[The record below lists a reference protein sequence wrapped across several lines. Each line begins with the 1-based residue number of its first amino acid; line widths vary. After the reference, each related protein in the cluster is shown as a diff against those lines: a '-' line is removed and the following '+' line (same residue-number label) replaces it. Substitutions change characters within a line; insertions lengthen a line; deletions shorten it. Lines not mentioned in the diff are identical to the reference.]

1 VLLCR
6 QLNLFS
12 EVMVA
17 IDGSKFLVPQRVKA
31 VNNRDR
37 NFTENEVKRR
47 REHIETS
54 IDRYLSALEIA
65 DLSEPDIAVAKTE
78 RLQEKIAKLK
88 QQMEQLAVIEPPLQE
103 TPDKQ
108 ISLTDPDARSMATSG
123 RGSGMVGYNVQTA
136 VDTKHHLIVAHE
148 VTNVGHE
155 SRPKTR
161 WQ

>member
-12 EVMVA
+12 EAMVA
-17 IDGSKFLVPQRVKA
+17 IDGSKFKA

-37 NFTENEVKRR
+37 NFTENKVKRR
-47 REHIETS
+47 REQIETS

-88 QQMEQLAVIEPPLQE
+88 QQMEQLAVIEAQLQE

-123 RGSGMVGYNVQTA
+123 RGSGMVGYNVQTQWTPSTL
-136 VDTKHHLIVAHE
+136 DCC
-148 VTNVGHE
+148 
-155 SRPKTR
+155 P
-161 WQ
+161 